1 MVVHSFNLQ
10 HLGGRGR
17 RISEFKSSLVYI
29 VSSRTAKAAQKNPV
43 LKERKREKEKERE
56 KKRKK
61 GRKKGKKR
69 EKRKKRKEHS
79 FILSHLSKCWLS

>member
-56 KKRKK
+56 RKK
-61 GRKKGKKR
+61 GRKEGRKERKGKKER
-69 EKRKKRKEHS
+69 KEKRPPS
-79 FILSHLSKCWLS
+79 S